1 VKRSR
6 KPSPAEFADAD
17 RDLIE
22 VLAALEG
29 AVNYADWLASLV
41 QPHAQGRILE
51 IGAGSGTITER
62 LASFGEVTALEPSAA
77 LAESLRTRLTGRAE
91 VVEGVLEH
99 LDDGRRFDTAVMINV
114 LEHIPDDV
122 DALRRIH
129 ALLAVGG
136 RLVLWVPAFESLYGR
151 FDQMIGHHRR
161 YRRAQ
166 LVERCRSAGFEV
178 IDCRYA
184 NLPGFFAWW
193 LIVRLLRRVPTAGG
207 LSTLYDRWAVP
218 LIRRVEGRIRM
229 PFGQSLLLVASRT
242 AGE

>member
-1 VKRSR
+1 MNRSR
-6 KPSPAEFADAD
+6 KPLPAEFAEAD
-17 RDLIE
+17 RGLVE

-41 QPHAQGRILE
+41 QPHAHGRILE

-62 LASFGEVTALEPSAA
+62 LASFGEVTALEPSAS
-77 LAESLRTRLTGRAE
+77 LAESLRARLTGRAT
-91 VVEGVLEH
+91 VVEGTLH
-99 LDDGRRFDTAVMINV
+99 DLDETQRFDTAVMINV
-114 LEHIPDDV
+114 LEHIPDDS
-122 DALRRIH
+122 DALGRVH
-129 ALLAVGG
+129 ALLAGGG

-161 YRRAQ
+161 YRRVQ

-193 LIVRLLRRVPTAGG
+193 LVVRLLRRVPTAGG

-218 LIRRVEGRIRM
+218 LIRRVETRIRM
-229 PFGQSLLLVASRT
+229 PFGQSLLLVATRT
-242 AGE
+242 NDT